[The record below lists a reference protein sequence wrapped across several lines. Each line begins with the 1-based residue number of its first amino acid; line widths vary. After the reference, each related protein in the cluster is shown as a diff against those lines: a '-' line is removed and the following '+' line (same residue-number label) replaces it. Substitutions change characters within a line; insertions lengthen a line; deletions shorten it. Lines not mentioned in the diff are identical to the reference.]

1 MIINRSFSSS
11 LSNKERFG
19 SLKSLVLLV
28 VIAILATSNSYAQ
41 ASFES
46 IDGLRYLID
55 SDAKT
60 ATLTANND
68 EKYSGNIV
76 VPEKVKASDG
86 VEYPVTAFG
95 ENAFKECRGLKSV
108 TIPSSV
114 TSLGNYCFSDCYGL
128 TNVTI
133 PSSVTSLGNNCFSSC
148 YGLTSIT
155 IPSSVTSLGSGCFQS
170 CYGLTSIT
178 IPSSVTSLGDICFA
192 NCRGLTNITIP
203 SSVTSLGSFCFRDCS
218 SLTSITIPSSVTSLN
233 QYCFLNCSSLTSI
246 TIPSSVTSFGFGCF
260 SNCSGLTSI
269 TIPSSVT
276 SLGNNCF
283 EYCRGLTSIT
293 IPSSVTSL
301 GSRCFGACSGLTSIT
316 ILSSV
321 TSFGS
326 GCFSS
331 CSGLT
336 SITIPSSV
344 TSLGSSCFSNCPKLE
359 KATFQGKLPKYTI
372 NCGLQSTC
380 IFYVPKAYLQDYK
393 DALGSKY
400 SYIYAL
406 KDEESGDQKPNE
418 QCAVPTISY
427 ADGKLTFASSTPNAE
442 YHYTITDTDMASD
455 AYSQD
460 GIVKL
465 SAAYNISAYATA
477 DGYKASDKATATLYW
492 VEANLQNTPTNI
504 NQTATRGII
513 VTSNDGIVT
522 LSGLNNDET
531 VRFYTVDGKQLGA
544 AKAINGTASQAVSE
558 SVVIAKMGNQTI
570 KIAVK

>member
-19 SLKSLVLLV
+19 SLKGLVLLV
-28 VIAILATSNSYAQ
+28 VIAILATSNTYAQ
-41 ASFES
+41 ASFET

-55 SDAKT
+55 SDVKT
-60 ATLTANND
+60 AALTANPNG

-86 VEYPVTAFG
+86 MEYPVTAFAA
-95 ENAFKECRGLKSV
+95 NAFKECKGLKSIS
-108 TIPSSV
+108 IPSSV
-114 TSLGNYCFSDCYGL
+114 TSLGNYCFSEC
-128 TNVTI
+128 
-133 PSSVTSLGNNCFSSC
+133 S
-148 YGLTSIT
+148 GLTSIT
-155 IPSSVTSLGSGCFQS
+155 IPSSVISLGN
-170 CYGLTSIT
+170 
-178 IPSSVTSLGDICFA
+178 D
-192 NCRGLTNITIP
+192 
-203 SSVTSLGSFCFRDCS
+203 
-218 SLTSITIPSSVTSLN
+218 
-233 QYCFLNCSSLTSI
+233 CFLE
-246 TIPSSVTSFGFGCF
+246 
-260 SNCSGLTSI
+260 CSGLTSI

-276 SLGNNCF
+276 SLGESCF
-283 EYCRGLTSIT
+283 D
-293 IPSSVTSL
+293 
-301 GSRCFGACSGLTSIT
+301 F
-316 ILSSV
+316 
-321 TSFGS
+321 
-326 GCFSS
+326 

-344 TSLGSSCFSNCPKLE
+344 TSLGGWCFFGCSGLTSVTIPSSVTSLGELCFHNCSDLTSITIPSSVTSLGDDCFQNCSKLK
-359 KATFQGKLPKYTI
+359 KATFQGKIPNNTI
-372 NCGLQSTC
+372 NCSLQSTC
-380 IFYVPKAYLQDYK
+380 IFNVPKAYFQDYK
-393 DALGSKY
+393 DALGSMY
-400 SYIYAL
+400 PYIYVPL
-406 KDEESGDQKPNE
+406 KDEESGDQNPNK

-455 AYSQD
+455 TYSKD

-477 DGYKASDKATATLYW
+477 DGYKPSDKATATLYW
-492 VEANLQNTPTNI
+492 VEANLQNNTTNI

-513 VTSNDGIVT
+513 VTSNDGIIT

-558 SVVIAKMGNQTI
+558 SIVIAKMGNQTI